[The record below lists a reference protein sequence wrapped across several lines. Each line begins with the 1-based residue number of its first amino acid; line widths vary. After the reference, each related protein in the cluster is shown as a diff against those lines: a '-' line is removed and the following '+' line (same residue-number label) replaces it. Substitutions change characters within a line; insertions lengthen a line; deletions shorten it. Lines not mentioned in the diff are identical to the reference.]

1 MIGNG
6 PCPCWH
12 KAVGDVAN
20 VLLIIVCGLA
30 FQMHNDFDMPLFP
43 PIGTA
48 AMLTLRL
55 VMSIGL
61 GGEKTKATKAN

>member
-1 MIGNG
+1 
-6 PCPCWH
+6 
-12 KAVGDVAN
+12 
-20 VLLIIVCGLA
+20 
-30 FQMHNDFDMPLFP
+30 MHNDFDMPLFP